1 MNKDK
6 YCLLLDMFMFTMV
19 LSMAYALVSTEE
31 LVASELQQDF
41 QNLRV
46 RSKDSAHAARRTVT
60 GGFND
65 IIS

>member
-1 MNKDK
+1 
-6 YCLLLDMFMFTMV
+6 MV
-19 LSMAYALVSTEE
+19 LVSTEE
-31 LVASELQQDF
+31 LVASELLQQDF